1 MQAKNTENLSIDEVM
16 SKLSASKAGL
26 SSSEAENRLKK
37 FGPNEIQS
45 KKASPILKL
54 LKKFIG
60 PISLMLFAI
69 TGLSIS
75 LGKYIDAYIILGLV
89 VFNALAG
96 FLEEYKADNT
106 LELLKQKLSVM
117 VSVKRNGSWAK
128 LPSKSIVPGD
138 IIRLRMGDIVPADC
152 KAIEGDYVSVDQSM
166 LTGESLPVDKKT
178 GDLLYSSSVVKG
190 GEATGLVV
198 STGSNT
204 SFGKTTELV
213 KTARTK
219 MHLESDILKLI
230 KYLVIVDLVLIFVV
244 LAYSFFSGLNLITI
258 IPFTLLILLVSVPV
272 ALPAAFTVAM
282 AYGTEKLSSKNILV
296 TRLGAIEEASTMN
309 VVCLDKTGTI
319 TKNKL
324 SMSKPVEYDSF
335 SGIDVVKYG
344 ALASREEDADEID
357 LSIISFAKANKIDTS
372 KYRVTDFKPFDPST
386 KMSEATVLHSGRKIT
401 VIKGFP
407 DKILSICKLPPAE
420 EKKEKELIMKDSGK
434 GYRIIA
440 VAINDGEWK
449 FVGYIPLND
458 KPREDSATFINE
470 LKKLGLKIKMLTGDS
485 EATAKAV
492 ASEVGIGD
500 RILDVSSL
508 AGESESQLS
517 ELVNKN
523 DGFSGVF
530 PKDKYA
536 IVKALQDSGFHVG
549 MTGDGVNDAPALK
562 QAEVGIAVSNA
573 TDVAKSA
580 AAIVL
585 TSDGIEPIVNAI
597 VESRSIFERMI
608 TYTINKVSRIFQIAF
623 FLAAAFLILKFLP
636 IRTIQ
641 LILMI
646 FLNDIGSITL
656 STDHEKYSLSPDTW
670 DIKSI
675 LSASVIFGAA
685 AIIEISIITFA
696 GLSFFG
702 LNHSQLQTL
711 LFFSFIVSIE
721 LMLLSIRS
729 RGHFFSTM
737 PSLPVILQI
746 VLSIL
751 IAGALSF
758 FGILMTPIGLDYI
771 LFSVGVSALF
781 LVIVD
786 YIKYFL
792 YKNES
797 EFKSL

>member
-54 LKKFIG
+54 LKKFVG

-152 KAIEGDYVSVDQSM
+152 KVIEGDYVSVDQSM
-166 LTGESLPVDKKT
+166 LTGESLPVDKKA

-230 KYLVIVDLVLIFVV
+230 KYLVVVDLVLIFGV
-244 LAYSFFSGLNLITI
+244 LAYSFFSGLDLITI

-324 SMSKPVEYDSF
+324 SMSKPVEYNSF
-335 SGIDVVKYG
+335 NGMDVVKYG

-372 KYRVTDFKPFDPST
+372 KYQVTDFKPFDPST

-675 LSASVIFGAA
+675 LSASVIFGGA

-771 LFSVGVSALF
+771 LFSAGVSALF

>member
-54 LKKFIG
+54 LKKFVG

-152 KAIEGDYVSVDQSM
+152 KVIEGDYVSVDQSM
-166 LTGESLPVDKKT
+166 LTGESLPVDKKA

-230 KYLVIVDLVLIFVV
+230 KYLVVVDLVLIFGV
-244 LAYSFFSGLNLITI
+244 LAYSFFSGLDLITI

-324 SMSKPVEYDSF
+324 SMSKPVEYNSF
-335 SGIDVVKYG
+335 NGMDVVKYG

-372 KYRVTDFKPFDPST
+372 KYQVTDFKPFDPST

-517 ELVNKN
+517 ELVDKN

-675 LSASVIFGAA
+675 LSASVIFGGA

-771 LFSVGVSALF
+771 LFSAGVSALF

>member
-1 MQAKNTENLSIDEVM
+1 MQAKSTENLSIDEVM

-54 LKKFIG
+54 LKKFVG

-152 KAIEGDYVSVDQSM
+152 KVIEGDYVSVDQSM
-166 LTGESLPVDKKT
+166 LTGESLPVDKKA

-230 KYLVIVDLVLIFVV
+230 KYLVIVDLVLIFGV
-244 LAYSFFSGLNLITI
+244 LAYSFFSGLDLITI

-324 SMSKPVEYDSF
+324 SMSKPVEYNSF
-335 SGIDVVKYG
+335 NGMDVVKYG

-372 KYRVTDFKPFDPST
+372 KYQVTDFKPFDPST
-386 KMSEATVLHSGRKIT
+386 KMSEATVSHSGRKIT

-675 LSASVIFGAA
+675 LSASVIFGGA

-771 LFSVGVSALF
+771 LFSAGVSALF

>member
-152 KAIEGDYVSVDQSM
+152 KVIEGDYVSVDQSM
-166 LTGESLPVDKKT
+166 LTGESLPVDKKA

-230 KYLVIVDLVLIFVV
+230 KYLVVVDLVLIFGV
-244 LAYSFFSGLNLITI
+244 LAYSFFSGLDLITI

-324 SMSKPVEYDSF
+324 SMSKPVEYNSF
-335 SGIDVVKYG
+335 NGMDVVKYG

-372 KYRVTDFKPFDPST
+372 KYQVTDFKPFDPST

-771 LFSVGVSALF
+771 LFSAGVSALF

>member
-1 MQAKNTENLSIDEVM
+1 
-16 SKLSASKAGL
+16 
-26 SSSEAENRLKK
+26 
-37 FGPNEIQS
+37 
-45 KKASPILKL
+45 
-54 LKKFIG
+54 
-60 PISLMLFAI
+60 
-69 TGLSIS
+69 
-75 LGKYIDAYIILGLV
+75 
-89 VFNALAG
+89 
-96 FLEEYKADNT
+96 
-106 LELLKQKLSVM
+106 
-117 VSVKRNGSWAK
+117 
-128 LPSKSIVPGD
+128 
-138 IIRLRMGDIVPADC
+138 
-152 KAIEGDYVSVDQSM
+152 
-166 LTGESLPVDKKT
+166 
-178 GDLLYSSSVVKG
+178 
-190 GEATGLVV
+190 
-198 STGSNT
+198 
-204 SFGKTTELV
+204 
-213 KTARTK
+213 
-219 MHLESDILKLI
+219 
-230 KYLVIVDLVLIFVV
+230 
-244 LAYSFFSGLNLITI
+244 
-258 IPFTLLILLVSVPV
+258 VPV

-324 SMSKPVEYDSF
+324 SMSKPVEYNSF
-335 SGIDVVKYG
+335 NGMDVVKYG

-372 KYRVTDFKPFDPST
+372 KYQVTDFKPFDPST

-675 LSASVIFGAA
+675 LSASVIFGGA

-771 LFSVGVSALF
+771 LFSAGVSALF

>member
-1 MQAKNTENLSIDEVM
+1 
-16 SKLSASKAGL
+16 
-26 SSSEAENRLKK
+26 
-37 FGPNEIQS
+37 QS

-152 KAIEGDYVSVDQSM
+152 KVIEGDYVSVDQSM

-244 LAYSFFSGLNLITI
+244 LAYSFFSGLDLITI

-324 SMSKPVEYDSF
+324 SMSKPVEYNSF
-335 SGIDVVKYG
+335 NGMDVVKYG

-372 KYRVTDFKPFDPST
+372 KYQVTDFKPFDPST

-646 FLNDIGSITL
+646 FLNDIGSIAL

-771 LFSVGVSALF
+771 LFSAGVSALF
-781 LVIVD
+781 LGIVD

>member
-54 LKKFIG
+54 LKKFVG

-152 KAIEGDYVSVDQSM
+152 KVIEGDYVSVDQSM
-166 LTGESLPVDKKT
+166 LTGESLPVDKKA

-230 KYLVIVDLVLIFVV
+230 KYLVIVDLVLIFGV
-244 LAYSFFSGLNLITI
+244 LAYSFFSGLDLITI

-324 SMSKPVEYDSF
+324 SMSKPVEYNSF
-335 SGIDVVKYG
+335 NGMDVVKYG

-372 KYRVTDFKPFDPST
+372 KYQVTDFKPFDPST

-675 LSASVIFGAA
+675 LSASVIFGGA

-771 LFSVGVSALF
+771 LFSAGVSALF

>member
-54 LKKFIG
+54 LKKFVG

-152 KAIEGDYVSVDQSM
+152 KVIEGDYVSVDQSM
-166 LTGESLPVDKKT
+166 LTGESLPVDKKA

-230 KYLVIVDLVLIFVV
+230 KYLVVVDLVLIFGV
-244 LAYSFFSGLNLITI
+244 LAYSFFSGLDLITI

-324 SMSKPVEYDSF
+324 SMSKPVEYNSF
-335 SGIDVVKYG
+335 NGMDVVKYG

-372 KYRVTDFKPFDPST
+372 KYQVTDFKPFDPST

-401 VIKGFP
+401 IIKGFP

-420 EKKEKELIMKDSGK
+420 EKREKELIMKDSGK

-470 LKKLGLKIKMLTGDS
+470 IKKLGLKIKMLTGDS

-675 LSASVIFGAA
+675 LSASVIFGGA

-771 LFSVGVSALF
+771 LFSAGVSALF
-781 LVIVD
+781 LGIVD

>member
-54 LKKFIG
+54 LKKFVG

-152 KAIEGDYVSVDQSM
+152 KVIEGDYVSVDQSM
-166 LTGESLPVDKKT
+166 LTGESLPVDKKA

-230 KYLVIVDLVLIFVV
+230 KYLVIVDLVLIFGV
-244 LAYSFFSGLNLITI
+244 LAYSFFSGLDLITI

-324 SMSKPVEYDSF
+324 SMSKPVEYNSF
-335 SGIDVVKYG
+335 NGMDVVKYG

-372 KYRVTDFKPFDPST
+372 KYQVTDFKPFDPST

-646 FLNDIGSITL
+646 FLNDIGSIAL

-721 LMLLSIRS
+721 LMLLSIRF

-771 LFSVGVSALF
+771 LFSAGVSALF

>member
-152 KAIEGDYVSVDQSM
+152 KVIEGDYVSVDQSM
-166 LTGESLPVDKKT
+166 LTGESLPVDKKA

-230 KYLVIVDLVLIFVV
+230 KYLVVVDLVLIFGV
-244 LAYSFFSGLNLITI
+244 LAYSFFSGLDLITI

-324 SMSKPVEYDSF
+324 SMSKPVEYNSF
-335 SGIDVVKYG
+335 NGMDVVKYG

-372 KYRVTDFKPFDPST
+372 KYQVTDFKPFDPST

-646 FLNDIGSITL
+646 FLNDIGSIAL

>member
-152 KAIEGDYVSVDQSM
+152 KVIEGDYVSVDQSM

-244 LAYSFFSGLNLITI
+244 LAYSFFSGLDLITI

-324 SMSKPVEYDSF
+324 SMSKPVEYNSF
-335 SGIDVVKYG
+335 NGMDVVKYG

-372 KYRVTDFKPFDPST
+372 KYQVTDFKPFDPST

>member
-54 LKKFIG
+54 LKKFVG

-152 KAIEGDYVSVDQSM
+152 KVIEGDYVSVDQSM
-166 LTGESLPVDKKT
+166 LTGESLPVDKKA

-230 KYLVIVDLVLIFVV
+230 KYLVIVDLVLIFGV
-244 LAYSFFSGLNLITI
+244 LAYSFFSGLDLITI

-324 SMSKPVEYDSF
+324 SMSKPVEYNSF
-335 SGIDVVKYG
+335 NGMDVVKYG

-372 KYRVTDFKPFDPST
+372 KYQVTDFKPFDPST

-517 ELVNKN
+517 ELVDKN

-675 LSASVIFGAA
+675 LSASVIFGGA

-771 LFSVGVSALF
+771 LFSAGVSALF

>member
-1 MQAKNTENLSIDEVM
+1 MQAKSTENLSIDEVM

-152 KAIEGDYVSVDQSM
+152 KVIEGDYVSVDQSM

-178 GDLLYSSSVVKG
+178 SDLLYSSSVVKG

-324 SMSKPVEYDSF
+324 SMSKPVEYNSF
-335 SGIDVVKYG
+335 NGMDVVKYG

-372 KYRVTDFKPFDPST
+372 KYQVTDFKPFDPST

-449 FVGYIPLND
+449 LVGYIPLND

-675 LSASVIFGAA
+675 LSASVIFGGA

-771 LFSVGVSALF
+771 LFSAGVSALF

>member
-37 FGPNEIQS
+37 FGHNEIQS

-54 LKKFIG
+54 LKKFVG

-152 KAIEGDYVSVDQSM
+152 KVIEGDYVSVDQSM
-166 LTGESLPVDKKT
+166 LTGESLPVDKKA

-230 KYLVIVDLVLIFVV
+230 KYLVVVDLVLIFGV
-244 LAYSFFSGLNLITI
+244 LAYSFFSGLDLITI

-324 SMSKPVEYDSF
+324 SMSKPVEYNSF
-335 SGIDVVKYG
+335 NGMDVVKYG

-372 KYRVTDFKPFDPST
+372 KYQVTDFKPFDPST

-675 LSASVIFGAA
+675 LSASVIFGGA

-771 LFSVGVSALF
+771 LFSAGVSALF

>member
-420 EKKEKELIMKDSGK
+420 EKREKELIMKDSGK

-597 VESRSIFERMI
+597 IESRSIFERMI

-646 FLNDIGSITL
+646 FLNDIGSIAL

-675 LSASVIFGAA
+675 FSASVIFGVA

-758 FGILMTPIGLDYI
+758 FGILMTPIDLDYI

>member
-54 LKKFIG
+54 LKKFVG

-152 KAIEGDYVSVDQSM
+152 KVIEGDYVSVDQSM
-166 LTGESLPVDKKT
+166 LTGESLPVDKKA

-230 KYLVIVDLVLIFVV
+230 KYLVVVDLVLIFGV
-244 LAYSFFSGLNLITI
+244 LAYSFFSGLDLITI

-324 SMSKPVEYDSF
+324 SMSKPVEYNSF
-335 SGIDVVKYG
+335 NGMDVVKYG

-372 KYRVTDFKPFDPST
+372 KYQVTDFKPFDPST
-386 KMSEATVLHSGRKIT
+386 KMSEATVSHSGRKIT

-517 ELVNKN
+517 ELVDKN

-771 LFSVGVSALF
+771 LFSAGVSALF

>member
-1 MQAKNTENLSIDEVM
+1 
-16 SKLSASKAGL
+16 
-26 SSSEAENRLKK
+26 
-37 FGPNEIQS
+37 
-45 KKASPILKL
+45 
-54 LKKFIG
+54 
-60 PISLMLFAI
+60 
-69 TGLSIS
+69 
-75 LGKYIDAYIILGLV
+75 
-89 VFNALAG
+89 
-96 FLEEYKADNT
+96 
-106 LELLKQKLSVM
+106 
-117 VSVKRNGSWAK
+117 
-128 LPSKSIVPGD
+128 
-138 IIRLRMGDIVPADC
+138 
-152 KAIEGDYVSVDQSM
+152 
-166 LTGESLPVDKKT
+166 
-178 GDLLYSSSVVKG
+178 
-190 GEATGLVV
+190 
-198 STGSNT
+198 
-204 SFGKTTELV
+204 
-213 KTARTK
+213 
-219 MHLESDILKLI
+219 
-230 KYLVIVDLVLIFVV
+230 
-244 LAYSFFSGLNLITI
+244 
-258 IPFTLLILLVSVPV
+258 VSVPV

-324 SMSKPVEYDSF
+324 SMSKPVEYNSF
-335 SGIDVVKYG
+335 NGMDVVKYG

-372 KYRVTDFKPFDPST
+372 KYQVTDFKPFDPST

-646 FLNDIGSITL
+646 FLNDIGSIAL

-675 LSASVIFGAA
+675 LSASVIFGGA